1 MPSNIHFFYEDVDF
15 HFTAI
20 RNTKSWLKQIIR
32 AENKKLGELNY
43 IFCSDAFLADV
54 NLQYLNHTTLTDII
68 TFDTSEAVHL
78 IQGEIYISIERV
90 RENALKFKVPFDQEL
105 HRVMA
110 HGVLHLLGYSDKTSQ
125 QKKIM
130 RKKEDAY
137 LSLRLVLKWK
147 LFHVKPIVEMWIKF
161 VGKFPF
167 HVEPNS

>member
-1 MPSNIHFFYEDVDF
+1 MPFSIYFFYEDVDF

-20 RNTKSWLKQIIR
+20 RNTKSWLREVIR
-32 AENKKLGELNY
+32 AENKKPGELNY

-68 TFDTSEAVHL
+68 TFNTSEDVHL
-78 IQGEIYISIERV
+78 IEGEIYISIERV
-90 RENALKFKVPFDQEL
+90 SENALKFKVSFDQEL
-105 HRVMA
+105 HRVMV

-137 LSLRLVLKWK
+137 LSLRRV
-147 LFHVKPIVEMWIKF
+147 
-161 VGKFPF
+161 
-167 HVEPNS
+167 

>member
-1 MPSNIHFFYEDVDF
+1 MPSFHFFYEDVDF

-20 RNTKSWLKQIIR
+20 RNTKSWLRKVIK

-43 IFCSDAFLADV
+43 IFCSDPFLADV

-68 TFDTSEAVHL
+68 TFDTSEDVQL
-78 IQGEIYISIERV
+78 IEGEIYISVERV
-90 RENALKFKVPFDQEL
+90 KENAQKYKVTFDREL
-105 HRVMA
+105 HRVMV

-137 LSLRLVLKWK
+137 LSLRQ
-147 LFHVKPIVEMWIKF
+147 F
-161 VGKFPF
+161 
-167 HVEPNS
+167 